1 MLFLGILKKGDRMA
15 KNKIPNSR
23 LMINY
28 ETQVDGVLKKKELPY
43 RVLVVG
49 DLSKGRSDDA
59 KKEFADR
66 QVRRIKNGV
75 DRTLDDMNIS
85 FDFEAPNF
93 VSKDPSNL
101 KVDYKIQS
109 IKDFRPDAVAKKVP
123 EIRALLEMKEIL
135 ASFAKDIENNRNLK
149 KVIDMI
155 FSNEQEL
162 EALKKKIPALAN
174 YSIKDSSDTVDAD
187 SSEPSDSE
195 EADNK

>member
-1 MLFLGILKKGDRMA
+1 MA

-28 ETQVDGVLKKKELPY
+28 ETNVDGVLKKKELPY

-49 DLSKGRSDDA
+49 DLSKGRSVDA
-59 KKEFADR
+59 KKEFTDR
-66 QVRRIKNGV
+66 VVRRVNNGV
-75 DRTLDDMNIS
+75 DRALEDMNIS

-101 KVDYKIQS
+101 KVNYRIQS
-109 IKDFRPDAVAKKVP
+109 VKDFRPDAVAKKVP

-149 KVIDMI
+149 KTIDMI
-155 FSNEQEL
+155 FSDSNEL
-162 EALKKKIPALAN
+162 EALKNKIPALTN
-174 YSIKDSSDTVDAD
+174 YTIKDSDDA
-187 SSEPSDSE
+187 
-195 EADNK
+195 EAAESQESNNQKTIEGK

>member
-1 MLFLGILKKGDRMA
+1 MA

-28 ETQVDGVLKKKELPY
+28 ETNVDGVLKKKELPY

-49 DLSKGRSDDA
+49 DLSKGRSVDA

-66 QVRRIKNGV
+66 EVRRVNNGV
-75 DRTLDDMNIS
+75 DRVLEEMNIS

-93 VSKDPSNL
+93 VSKDRSNL
-101 KVDYKIQS
+101 KVNYRIES
-109 IKDFRPDAVAKKVP
+109 VKDFRPDAVAKKVP

-149 KVIDMI
+149 KTIDMI
-155 FSNEQEL
+155 FSDSNEL
-162 EALKKKIPALAN
+162 ESLKSKIPALTN
-174 YSIKDSSDTVDAD
+174 YTIKDSCDAAESQDLSNQQVDG
-187 SSEPSDSE
+187 
-195 EADNK
+195 K

>member
-1 MLFLGILKKGDRMA
+1 MS

-28 ETQVDGVLKKKELPY
+28 ETKVDDVLKKKELPY

-49 DLSKGRSDDA
+49 DLSKGRSVDA
-59 KKEFADR
+59 KKEFVDR
-66 QVRRIKNGV
+66 EVRRVKNGV
-75 DRTLDDMNIS
+75 DRALEDMNIS

-101 KVDYKIQS
+101 KVNYRIQS
-109 IKDFRPDAVAKKVP
+109 MKDFKPDAVAKKVP

-135 ASFAKDIENNRNLK
+135 ASFGKDIENNRNLK

-155 FSNEQEL
+155 FSDNNEL
-162 EALKKKIPALAN
+162 EALKKKIPALTN
-174 YSIKDSSDTVDAD
+174 YAIKDSSDSVNIDSQESN
-187 SSEPSDSE
+187 SSEE
-195 EADNK
+195 INNK

>member
-1 MLFLGILKKGDRMA
+1 MA

-28 ETQVDGVLKKKELPY
+28 ETNVDGVLKKKELPY

-49 DLSKGRSDDA
+49 DLSKGRSVDA
-59 KKEFADR
+59 KKEFTDR
-66 QVRRIKNGV
+66 AVRRVNNGV
-75 DRTLDDMNIS
+75 DRALEDMNIS

-101 KVDYKIQS
+101 KVNYRIQS
-109 IKDFRPDAVAKKVP
+109 VKDFRPDAVAKKVP

-149 KVIDMI
+149 KTIDMI
-155 FSNEQEL
+155 FSDNNEL
-162 EALKKKIPALAN
+162 EALKNKIPALTN
-174 YSIKDSSDTVDAD
+174 YTIKDSDDAEVAE
-187 SSEPSDSE
+187 SQESNNQKTIEG
-195 EADNK
+195 K

>member
-1 MLFLGILKKGDRMA
+1 MA

-28 ETQVDGVLKKKELPY
+28 ETNVDGILKKKELPY

-49 DLSKGRSDDA
+49 DLSKGRSVDA

-66 QVRRIKNGV
+66 EVRRVNNGV
-75 DRTLDDMNIS
+75 DRVLEEMNIS

-101 KVDYKIQS
+101 KVNYKIES

-123 EIRALLEMKEIL
+123 EIKALLEMKEIL

-149 KVIDMI
+149 KTIDMI
-155 FSNEQEL
+155 FSDSNEL
-162 EALKKKIPALAN
+162 EALKSKIPALIN
-174 YSIKDSSDTVDAD
+174 YTIKDSCDAIESQDLSNQQVDG
-187 SSEPSDSE
+187 
-195 EADNK
+195 K

>member
-1 MLFLGILKKGDRMA
+1 MS

-28 ETQVDGVLKKKELPY
+28 ETKVDGVLKKKELPY

-49 DLSKGRSDDA
+49 DLSKGRSVDA
-59 KKEFADR
+59 KEEFADR
-66 QVRRIKNGV
+66 QVRRVKNGV
-75 DRTLDDMNIS
+75 DRVLEDMNIS

-101 KVDYKIQS
+101 KVNYRIQS
-109 IKDFRPDAVAKKVP
+109 MKDFRPDAVAKKVP

-155 FSNEQEL
+155 FSDNNEL

-174 YSIKDSSDTVDAD
+174 YTIKDSNDSVDANSQG
-187 SSEPSDSE
+187 SSNSE
-195 EADNK
+195 KVK